1 MKKIPELIVM
11 LTHND
16 KTVKNAI
23 EVFEQC
29 KDTPVKYWGF
39 KEVGIPIDEMKTLC
53 KMMKD
58 AGKTTFLEVVEYDE
72 EKGMAGA
79 KMAVECG
86 FDILMGTMF
95 FDSINDYTK
104 ENGIKYM
111 PFIGKVEERPSVLK
125 GDIDEIIAQG
135 NALKEKGI
143 YGIDLL
149 GYRYVGDAV
158 ELNRRAVAEI
168 DLPLC
173 LAGSVSSNQRLDEVK
188 AASPWSYTIGSA
200 FFDKKF
206 GDISIADQIKA
217 VCDYMSK

>member
-1 MKKIPELIVM
+1 MTPELIVM

-16 KTVKNAI
+16 KTVVNAK

-29 KDTPVKYWGF
+29 IDSPVKNWGF
-39 KEVGIPIDEMKTLC
+39 KEVGIPLEEMKSLC
-53 KMMKD
+53 KIMKD
-58 AGKTTFLEVVEYDE
+58 AGKTTFLEVVEYSE
-72 EKGMAGA
+72 EECLKGA

-86 FDILMGTMF
+86 FDVLMGTMF

-111 PFIGKVEERPSVLK
+111 PFIGKIENRPSVLK
-125 GDIDEIIAQG
+125 GTIEETIAEG
-135 NALKEKGI
+135 KALKEKGV

-158 ELNRRAVAEI
+158 ELNKRAVAEI

-173 LAGSVSSNQRLDEVK
+173 LAGSISSYQRLDEVK
-188 AASPWSYTIGSA
+188 DANPWTYTIGSA
-200 FFDKKF
+200 FFNNKF
-206 GDISIADQIKA
+206 DGTFAEQIAK
-217 VCDYMSK
+217 VVEYMNK